1 MKNNKVKP
9 DSTPNHSARSLQ
21 VSKDYHGRVL
31 DQPGANG
38 TSGVGGGLKTVG
50 IQALNPTR
58 TRPSAVPGMIET
70 MGPG

>member
-31 DQPGANG
+31 DQPGLA
-38 TSGVGGGLKTVG
+38 TGVGGARGSKL
-50 IQALNPTR
+50 QALNPTR

>member
-1 MKNNKVKP
+1 MKTNKVRP
-9 DSTPNHSARSLQ
+9 DSTPNHSARSEQ
-21 VSKDYHGRVL
+21 VSRDYHGRVL
-31 DQPGANG
+31 DQPGLA
-38 TSGVGGGLKTVG
+38 TGVGGVKR

>member
-1 MKNNKVKP
+1 MKTNKVKP
-9 DSTPNHSARSLQ
+9 DSTISHSSRSEA

-31 DQPGANG
+31 DQPGLA
-38 TSGVGGGLKTVG
+38 TGVGGAKR

>member
-1 MKNNKVKP
+1 MKNNKIKP
-9 DSTPNHSARSLQ
+9 NSTISHSSRSEA
-21 VSKDYHGRVL
+21 VSRDYHGRVL

-38 TSGVGGGLKTVG
+38 ATGVGGHTSDSR

>member
-1 MKNNKVKP
+1 MKTNKVKP
-9 DSTPNHSARSLQ
+9 DSTPNHSARSEQ

-38 TSGVGGGLKTVG
+38 TTGVGGARGSKL
-50 IQALNPTR
+50 QALNPTR

>member
-1 MKNNKVKP
+1 MKTNKVRQ
-9 DSTPNHSARSLQ
+9 DRSISHSSRSEA

-31 DQPGANG
+31 DQPGTNG
-38 TSGVGGGLKTVG
+38 ASGVGGVKR